1 MNKTIGKD
9 KKKKKIK
16 EGFFFFFKDTVGTLK
31 KTKDK
36 TEKKEKERKKKQK
49 LWKFENQTHSSSV
62 GVFLFPCMFSS
73 CFLP

>member
-9 KKKKKIK
+9 KKKKKLK
-16 EGFFFFFKDTVGTLK
+16 KDFFYVKDTVGTLK

-49 LWKFENQTHSSSV
+49 L
-62 GVFLFPCMFSS
+62 
-73 CFLP
+73 